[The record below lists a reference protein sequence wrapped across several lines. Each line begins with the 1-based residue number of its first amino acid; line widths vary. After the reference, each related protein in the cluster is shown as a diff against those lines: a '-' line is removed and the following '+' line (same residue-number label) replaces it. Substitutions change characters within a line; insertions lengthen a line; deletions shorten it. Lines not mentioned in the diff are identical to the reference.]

1 MRGTGKFENARPTM
15 DDKIPCSMDNKRR
28 TEEIAA
34 ARREIARRIA
44 RFCTTLSEE
53 ELNKLLDR
61 MAYVHWKYDVAP
73 IVEDSQRQW
82 RELSN

>member
-1 MRGTGKFENARPTM
+1 M
-15 DDKIPCSMDNKRR
+15 DDKVRAEQID
-28 TEEIAA
+28 A

-53 ELNKLLDR
+53 EFNHLLDR

-73 IVEDSQRQW
+73 DVDAARVALLPPLRQAS
-82 RELSN
+82 RTKGYTG